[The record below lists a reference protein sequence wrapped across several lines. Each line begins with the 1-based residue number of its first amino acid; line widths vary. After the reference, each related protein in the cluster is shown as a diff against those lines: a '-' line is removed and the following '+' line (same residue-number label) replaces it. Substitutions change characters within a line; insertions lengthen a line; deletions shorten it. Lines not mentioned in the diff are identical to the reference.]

1 MKIITDIDEMKQFSR
16 NLKKASKKVAFV
28 PTMGKLHD
36 GHKKLVEEAKKYGET
51 VVSIFVNPLQFAP
64 NEDFDNYP
72 RDIEKDAE
80 MLSDMNVSCLFYPHS
95 DIVKNTETFLINPKY
110 SGLLEGVFRPEHFQ
124 GVLTIVMKL
133 FCIIYRKPGVY

>member
-1 MKIITDIDEMKQFSR
+1 MKIITDIDEMKEFSR

-28 PTMGKLHD
+28 PTMGKLHS

-72 RDIEKDAE
+72 RDIEKDAAI
-80 MLSDMNVSCLFYPHS
+80 LSDMNVSCLFYPPP
-95 DIVKNTETFLINPKY
+95 DIVKNTETFLINHKY
-110 SGLLEGVFRPEHFQ
+110 SGMLEGIFRPEHF
-124 GVLTIVMKL
+124 
-133 FCIIYRKPGVY
+133 